1 VGRDD
6 ENAQGARLKS
16 ASQFDLVAIG
26 SAFGLKGDLIHAER
40 HGTGHINDTF
50 AVTYV
55 HGEGMTRYV
64 HQRINREVFSDPVG
78 LMDNIRRVTGHLRSK
93 LLETVSSEI
102 ERRVLTLVPK
112 QDGSVYHIDA
122 EDDMWRTYD
131 FVERAQTHDIVRSP
145 ALAFEAA
152 KAFGAFQRDLAD
164 LPPPRLN
171 DTIPAF
177 HDTPSR
183 FAALQAAIGEDT
195 ANRAA
200 RAAAEIEFVVG
211 HEPSL
216 GRLLDLHRAGEIPER
231 VTHNDTK
238 LNNVMIDVE
247 TAEGVCVIDLDTV
260 MPGLTLFDFGDMVR
274 TSTSFSM
281 EDERD
286 LSQVHMQMPLFE
298 ALVRGYLQTAGSF
311 LSRVEIG
318 EMVFAGKLITLE
330 IGIRFLTDYLVG
342 DTYFR
347 IHREEHNL
355 DRCRAQFRLVESIT
369 EQQESMLKVVER
381 VASER
386 PWQH

>member
-1 VGRDD
+1 M
-6 ENAQGARLKS
+6 KP
-16 ASQFDLVAIG
+16 ASEFDLTAIG
-26 SAFGLKGDLIHAER
+26 SAFELKGELVHAER

-55 HGEGMTRYV
+55 HGDGMTRYV
-64 HQRINREVFSDPVG
+64 HQRINREVFADPVG
-78 LMDNIRRVTGHLRSK
+78 LMDNVRRVTSHLRSK
-93 LLETVSSEI
+93 LLDDGRNDL

-122 EDDMWRTYD
+122 DDWMWRTYD
-131 FVERAQTHDIVRSP
+131 FIERAQTHDMVRSP

-152 KAFGAFQRDLAD
+152 QAFGAFQRDLVD
-164 LPPPRLN
+164 LPAPRLN
-171 DTIPAF
+171 ETIPAF

-183 FAALQAAIGEDT
+183 FAALQTAVDEDA
-195 ANRAA
+195 ANRASGAA
-200 RAAAEIEFVVG
+200 REIEFVAAQ
-211 HEPSL
+211 EPSL
-216 GRLLDLHRAGEIPER
+216 GRLLDLHRAGDIPER
-231 VTHNDTK
+231 ITHNDTK

-260 MPGLTLFDFGDMVR
+260 MPGLALFDFGDMVR

-286 LSQVHMQMPLFE
+286 LSLVHLQMPLFE
-298 ALVRGYLQTAGSF
+298 ALARGYLQTAGSF
-311 LSRVEIG
+311 LTPVEID

-330 IGIRFLTDYLVG
+330 IGIRFLTDYLAG

-347 IHREEHNL
+347 THREEHNL
-355 DRCRAQFRLVESIT
+355 DRCRAQFRLAESIT
-369 EQQESMLKVVER
+369 EQQESMQKVVER

-386 PWQH
+386 PWQQ